1 MLVDALQV
9 NGVGVVMAEQRP
21 KESDE
26 EKEQKD
32 YASDDGGFVFY
43 KSLKYLCV
51 HYPFTSYSYLI
62 RGSAAA

>member
-43 KSLKYLCV
+43 KSLKYLITLLRV
-51 HYPFTSYSYLI
+51 SLLP
-62 RGSAAA
+62 GSVD